1 MSGKS
6 VCKKLLVEHCDA
18 IHAAAGT
25 RMRVEYPCDDAAP
38 PLVRCCDGMVLL
50 NRIGN
55 VLSQPTPVGEYTEDG
70 ARAYNIEDLDMASAF
85 TSDSALE
92 GFYEEDA
99 VQEERRPYGTWRQ
112 LTNAI
117 AREVTSMLK
126 SPATRV
132 VVLGFDKKKFV
143 DGVKRL
149 THAKRRD
156 RRAEDRAKQIAK
168 DEAAGLTPTR
178 GIPFKYEDIVDSAL
192 VPYPWKEVLH
202 GHGQASAIIRYIT
215 TRLLRFF
222 KPPHPGQALIV
233 DGHELALAD
242 ATAARLGECM
252 LDRTPISIAA
262 GVREVAPWFE
272 NAIGEFDHTAF
283 FYVRRLTTDADVQ
296 ARYGLNPDTA
306 PRARVHIRTNDT
318 DTIMMGLVF
327 LERLAVT
334 APQTAGMELAMEIP
348 HRAPVKH
355 DMCIDVQRMLTTLTR
370 KHGTAV
376 RYPGSYFA
384 YGLYLKENDYDVPFM
399 KGVGHVAFMRALVH
413 YPHAIGDLVQ
423 PPTPLTP
430 TVHCESARKVRL
442 MEDAACSSNA
452 VAIDLTVDSPTPGL
466 YSSDD
471 EQTTGRK
478 RKRSPE
484 EDAPTSGGAFQV
496 DPWSVVR
503 LAAACYYEVV
513 HYRTAAQHAARE
525 EKVRTGKFKELDRE
539 LLSHEFITNVCK
551 KRKASAIT
559 PAELDA
565 KARRHGY
572 YVAIT
577 EDLMLGHPRSIPFEV
592 AHEHGYDPA
601 KYKTTFQ

>member
-55 VLSQPTPVGEYTEDG
+55 VLSQATPVGEYTDDG
-70 ARAYNIEDLDMASAF
+70 TRAYNIADLDMDSAF

-112 LTNAI
+112 LANAI

-126 SPATRV
+126 SPSTRV

-178 GIPFKYEDIVDSAL
+178 GIPFKYEDIEDSAL

-202 GHGQASAIIRYIT
+202 GHGQASAIIRYVS

-242 ATAARLGECM
+242 ATAARLGECR

-262 GVREVAPWFE
+262 GVREAAPWFE
-272 NAIGEFDHTAF
+272 NDIGEFDHTAF

-296 ARYGLNPDTA
+296 ARYGLDPAVA

-327 LERLAVT
+327 LERLAAA

-348 HRAPVKH
+348 HRAPVKR

-370 KHGTAV
+370 KYGAAV

-413 YPHAIGDLVQ
+413 YPHAIGDLVS
-423 PPTPLTP
+423 PPMLNEQR
-430 TVHCESARKVRL
+430 ESARKKRIV
-442 MEDAACSSNA
+442 EDAACSSNA

-466 YSSDD
+466 SSSND
-471 EQTTGRK
+471 EPADAHK
-478 RKRSPE
+478 RKRSP
-484 EDAPTSGGAFQV
+484 DVVAVPARAFQI

-513 HYRTAAQHAARE
+513 HYRTVAQHAARE
-525 EKVRTGKFKELDRE
+525 EKVRAGKFRELDRE

-577 EDLMLGHPRSIPFEV
+577 EDLMLGHRRSIPFEV
-592 AHEHGYDPA
+592 AHEHGYDPT